1 MTDRAKARLAAL
13 PLAIAGL
20 AGLAAAGIVALDV
33 TLSVLGLSGAPVAE
47 APQPL
52 PPDAPDPNDKPPSTP
67 SPQPVPP
74 GLPGPPGPSPSPG
87 VCTRMPGGLE
97 ICDRP

>member
-1 MTDRAKARLAAL
+1 MTERAQTRLGAL

-52 PPDAPDPNDKPPSTP
+52 PPDAPDPNDKAPPRP
-67 SPQPVPP
+67 SPQPI
-74 GLPGPPGPSPSPG
+74 PPGPSPSPG
-87 VCTRMPGGLE
+87 TCTRMPGGLE